1 MAQYPITTTLSSY
14 LTDDPIKPQKRGS
27 SALQSSGRMTESE
40 MKVISQ
46 EDNSLKGGNVSHS
59 VKDLMC

>member
-1 MAQYPITTTLSSY
+1 MVQYPITTTTTLSSY

-27 SALQSSGRMTESE
+27 SALQSSGRITESE

-46 EDNSLKGGNVSHS
+46 EDNILWKVE
-59 VKDLMC
+59 MFRIP